1 MSDNNSVEQL
11 IVEQIRSIVERK
23 TEDILDSIEIADVLD
38 QRIGEIIQSRI
49 NGKFSNISSVPEL
62 VDTVQQQVKQLFDQ
76 GHVPGLDSYV
86 DVVRVTATI
95 DSAVQALVDQL
106 INNLVVDS
114 GWLGK
119 IQNLVDQHMTQ
130 RVLQQLSTI
139 DINSVVVSAVKENF
153 DQWKQDLQKIVDSPG
168 IKDSADSLQL
178 SVMDQ
183 VVVVENDLIA
193 NNLSVEQSAEIKG
206 DLVVNN
212 FVVKGTINTDNT
224 SWDELTDIAAQKTLE
239 KTTAEWNHR
248 LVQQVLTLAKEQGVE
263 FDQVL
268 VNGSPLISGNQLSS
282 TITQTA
288 ITRVG
293 VLEDLTVDGQVHFS
307 GDTFN
312 TLRRR
317 VGINTRDPE
326 MALSVWDEDVSLLIG
341 RLSAQHGYIGTAR
354 SQSLSIGTNRKS
366 HVEIDAE
373 GLTTVKQLRVGQ
385 HRISFGREVPGYSGT
400 RGDIVFNMDPKPN
413 TAFAWQCLGG
423 FKWNPVGQIK

>member
-1 MSDNNSVEQL
+1 
-11 IVEQIRSIVERK
+11 
-23 TEDILDSIEIADVLD
+23 
-38 QRIGEIIQSRI
+38 
-49 NGKFSNISSVPEL
+49 
-62 VDTVQQQVKQLFDQ
+62 
-76 GHVPGLDSYV
+76 
-86 DVVRVTATI
+86 
-95 DSAVQALVDQL
+95 
-106 INNLVVDS
+106 
-114 GWLGK
+114 
-119 IQNLVDQHMTQ
+119 
-130 RVLQQLSTI
+130 
-139 DINSVVVSAVKENF
+139 
-153 DQWKQDLQKIVDSPG
+153 
-168 IKDSADSLQL
+168 
-178 SVMDQ
+178 MDQ

>member
-1 MSDNNSVEQL
+1 MLDNISVNQL
-11 IVEQIRSIVERK
+11 IVEQIRSVVEQK
-23 TEDILDSIEIADVLD
+23 TEAILESIELADVLD
-38 QRIGEIIQSRI
+38 QRISDTIQSRI
-49 NGKFSNISSVPEL
+49 NGKFSNLSSVPEL
-62 VDTVQQQVKQLFDQ
+62 VLTVQQRITQLFDQ
-76 GHVPGLDSYV
+76 GHVPGLDAYV
-86 DVVRVTATI
+86 DTDRVGAAV
-95 DSAVQALVDQL
+95 DSAVQALVDQT

-114 GWLGK
+114 AWLGK

-130 RVLQQLSTI
+130 RVLQQLSMI

-153 DQWKQDLQKIVDSPG
+153 DQWKQDLQQIVNSPG
-168 IKDSADSLQL
+168 IKDSSESLQL

-183 VVVVENDLIA
+183 VVVVENDLIS

-212 FVVKGTINTDNT
+212 FVVKGNINTDNA
-224 SWDELTDIAAQKTLE
+224 SWSELTDIVSQKTLE
-239 KTTAEWNHR
+239 KTTAVWQQQ
-248 LVQQVLTLAKEQGVE
+248 LVNQVLTLAKEQGVE

-268 VNGSPLISGNQLSS
+268 VNGQSLVTGNQLSS
-282 TITQTA
+282 AITQTA

-293 VLEDLTVDGQVHFS
+293 VLEDLTVDGLVHFS
-307 GDTFN
+307 GDTLN

-354 SQSLSIGTNRKS
+354 PQALSIGTNRKS

-423 FKWNPVGQIK
+423 FKWNPIK